1 MPMEGK
7 ELLRMVPLFSDLNE
21 EELGLLAQASSS
33 AHFCKD
39 QVILMEEEEGSTLFV
54 IERGKVKVSVQDRQ
68 GREFVLAVL
77 GQGDFFGEMSL
88 LDGKPRSATVVA
100 LEDTTA
106 LTLRR
111 GDFLSLIHRNPW
123 VAVRLL
129 EEMAWRIRVA
139 DSKMKSLALLDV
151 TGRIVYSLLQMAEDG
166 VRTPDGVLL
175 PSRVTRQL
183 LADMSGTSRETV
195 SRTLGRLRD
204 EGYICISGRRIVILK
219 EKQLWEDFL
228 LF

>member
-1 MPMEGK
+1 MEGK
-7 ELLRMVPLFSDLNE
+7 ELLRMVPLFSDLKD
-21 EELGLLAQASSS
+21 EELELLAQVSYP
-33 AHFCKD
+33 AHFCKG
-39 QVILMEEEEGSTLFV
+39 QVILMEEEEGNTLFV
-54 IERGKVKVSVQDRQ
+54 IERGRVKVSVQGRD

-77 GQGDFFGEMSL
+77 GEGDFFGEMAL

-111 GDFLSLIHRNPW
+111 GDFLAIIHRNPW

-129 EEMAWRIRVA
+129 EEMARRIRVA
-139 DSKMKSLALLDV
+139 DNKMKSLALLDV

-166 VRTPDGVLL
+166 VRTSEGVLL

-204 EGYICISGRRIVILK
+204 EGYIRINGRRIVILK
-219 EKQLWEDFL
+219 EKQLWNDFL
-228 LF
+228 PL